1 MTVVYDWWCM
11 KRSWTRVLI
20 YLFPGCMDLVLS
32 LVLFVNSVRAARLY
46 EDPRVVTGLTTMFGL
61 VYMLSCPIVGRWLNA
76 RNASAMILSSCC
88 GVVLLSAVSYFV
100 TSIIGMYLIVTGT
113 SVCSALFFAPFM
125 VFMKEVDSGG
135 RRPLSYSTGMYTFS
149 WSMGFAMG
157 PLISGF
163 LIDIGTG
170 GWKLCYL
177 VSGLVGAGTFAGIL
191 ALRHMAH
198 TGHENGERDVAETG
212 AEALPDLA
220 WLGWISAIG
229 CFVALAV
236 VRSLFP
242 AEAEHVH
249 GFSGRIQ
256 GVIIFAI
263 SFAQG
268 ITALLLCRSRLW
280 MFRPLPVAMFGVFG
294 LAGLLLIAGG
304 SSPLMLTL
312 GATLLG
318 VFSGGFC
325 FYFVYHA
332 LAHPIKA
339 SRYAAVN
346 ETVVGICNIVGP
358 LFAGVTARW
367 LSYGYAYTYTAVLVA
382 AVLLFQIV
390 VHARTPV
397 QKA

>member
-1 MTVVYDWWCM
+1 M
-11 KRSWTRVLI
+11 KRNWTRVLI
-20 YLFPGCMDLVLS
+20 YLFPGGIDLVLS
-32 LVLFVNSVRAARLY
+32 LVLFVNSVRAARLC
-46 EDPRVVTGLTTMFGL
+46 EDPRVVTGLATMFGI
-61 VYMLSCPIVGRWLNA
+61 VYMLSCPILGRWLNSK
-76 RNASAMILSSCC
+76 NASAMILSSCF
-88 GVVLLSAVSYFV
+88 GVVLLSGVSYFV
-100 TSIIGMYLIVTGT
+100 TSLIGMYLIVTGM
-113 SVCSALFFAPFM
+113 SVCAALFFAPFM

-163 LIDIGTG
+163 LLDVSAD

-177 VSGLVGAGTFAGIL
+177 VSGLVGAASFAGIL

-198 TGHENGERDVAETG
+198 SGREAGEADEMASG

-220 WLGWISAIG
+220 WLGWVSAVG

-256 GVIIFAI
+256 GVIFFAI
-263 SFAQG
+263 SLAQA
-268 ITALLLCRSRLW
+268 ITALFLCRSRLW
-280 MFRPLPVAMFGVFG
+280 MFRPLPVALFGVLG
-294 LAGLLLIAGG
+294 LIGLLLIAG
-304 SSPLMLTL
+304 SASPVILTT

-318 VFSGGFC
+318 VFSGGFA

-332 LAHPIKA
+332 LAHPTKA
-339 SRYAAVN
+339 SRYVAVN
-346 ETVVGICNIVGP
+346 ETVVGTCNIVGP
-358 LFAGVTARW
+358 LLAGITARC
-367 LSYGYAYTYTAVLVA
+367 LSYSSAYISSAVLLA
-382 AVLLFQIV
+382 AVLLFQVI

-397 QKA
+397 RKAVLVDAPFT